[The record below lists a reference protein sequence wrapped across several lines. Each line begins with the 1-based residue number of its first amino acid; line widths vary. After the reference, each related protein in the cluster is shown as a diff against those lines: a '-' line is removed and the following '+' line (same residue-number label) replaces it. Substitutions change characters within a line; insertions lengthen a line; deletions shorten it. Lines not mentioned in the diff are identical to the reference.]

1 MEDRIVYRV
10 GAWGAIVGG
19 ILAIVVNLLGP
30 RSDSGDVGDLQ
41 ATVDTA
47 AASGRW
53 EITMV
58 GIVVVSLLILLAF
71 FALTRSIGESPGEA
85 WARLGWGFGLVGIS
99 LGIATHAIYSGL
111 HRGAEALGAEALGGV
126 ALVADGLFFAWAIT
140 LFGAAALFYGL
151 ALAASRSYPTWL
163 GGVTVGGALIGL
175 LAGFMHAFAG
185 TTSTSLLLFGISAG
199 VFSLVI
205 LYVGVLMLR
214 RSSTVVSPT
223 PVA

>member
-1 MEDRIVYRV
+1 MEDQAVYRV

-41 ATVDTA
+41 ATVNTA
-47 AASGRW
+47 ATSGRW

-71 FALTRSIGESPGEA
+71 FALTRSISDSPGEA
-85 WARLGWGFGLVGIS
+85 WARLGWGFGLAGITI
-99 LGIATHAIYSGL
+99 GIATHAIYAGL
-111 HRGAEALGAEALGGV
+111 HRGAETMGADTLGGV

-151 ALAASRSYPTWL
+151 ALAASRPIPPGWE
-163 GGVTVGGALIGL
+163 G
-175 LAGFMHAFAG
+175 
-185 TTSTSLLLFGISAG
+185 
-199 VFSLVI
+199 
-205 LYVGVLMLR
+205 
-214 RSSTVVSPT
+214 
-223 PVA
+223 